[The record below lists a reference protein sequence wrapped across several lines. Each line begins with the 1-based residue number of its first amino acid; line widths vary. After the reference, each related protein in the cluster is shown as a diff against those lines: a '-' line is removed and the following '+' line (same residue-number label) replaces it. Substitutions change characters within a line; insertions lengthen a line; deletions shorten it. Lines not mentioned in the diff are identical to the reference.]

1 MDRRSWPWKKK
12 SSDKTVITT
21 DSSTSTLSNSGGH
34 QAEQDVN
41 STVKYI
47 QISAES
53 YAHLTELEYQVK
65 TLQEKLS
72 AAQTEMTT
80 KDNLV
85 KQHAKVAEEAV
96 SGWEKAEAESSA
108 LKHQLE
114 SVTLLKLT
122 AEERASHLDGALK
135 ECMKQIRNVKEES
148 EQKLHDVVF
157 AKTKQWEKLKA
168 ELEAKLDYFE
178 QELLRAS
185 AENSALSRS
194 LQERSDILMKI
205 TDEKMQADCE
215 IEVLNN
221 NMLSCEKEINSL
233 KYELHVISKELEI
246 RSEEKNMSIK
256 SADAAN
262 KQHLEDVKKMSKLEA
277 ECQRLRGLVRKKLPG
292 PAALAQM
299 KLEVENLGRD
309 HGETR
314 LRRSPAK
321 NPSPPYISTPAA
333 DFTSES
339 IHTLHKENEFLTARL
354 LTIEEETKMLKEA
367 LSKRNSELQASRN
380 MYAKTASKLRSVE
393 SQMLILNRQ
402 KISSNPTFDL
412 SSDTNL
418 SQNESNPPSLTSMSE
433 DGIDEAESYSES
445 WSAALMSEL
454 SQFRKEKDTVKHKN
468 IGNSK
473 NLELMDDFL
482 EMERLACMSTESNGT
497 ITISGGVLDKMKT
510 ENAGGMLLADIQDG
524 TSKGQQFT
532 SEKAESLPCGNQKHY
547 SEGELVMSK
556 LSSLLRKLK
565 TRIVSTF
572 ELLDQEVDTGRV
584 LEDIRRIVQEIQEE
598 LPQNSGSC
606 VIKENYSIDA
616 PCQQKACD
624 DDMDKVTDVGV
635 SFKHDKV
642 SYADDKHYLGLQ
654 LRNAISEVQDFV
666 ISLGKESLG
675 PQDRQ
680 SDVQGLNDKIQQFS
694 SYVEDVLHNG
704 KSLNDF
710 IPILS
715 HILSEASK
723 MGFKMTFNV
732 GKEWDSN
739 ISDCIDKVTLLEN
752 RVTHQE
758 PRNETFSGRSMALSQ
773 SSSHPDIE
781 GPTSDSFEQRNTM
794 HKLSV
799 KDFEDMRLEKENMQL
814 ELSTCSKL
822 LEETKLQLVETE
834 RNLADLRFQL
844 AASQKSNSLSETQLK
859 CMAESYKLLES
870 RAQQLD
876 AEINLLRT
884 EVQTLKNELLEERQI
899 HQDDLTKLRDLQE
912 QFERNE
918 KSKMCSDADIDTKA
932 KQEKEI
938 AAAAEK
944 LAECQETM
952 LLLGRQLQAFRPS
965 AEQSDTFPN
974 SRHLMNFSYLED
986 VLDTSGFST
995 QNMHKARHSVSETES
1010 AAAFITP
1017 RAGGESPLDGYNS
1030 QISPSDTEASSFP
1043 KSPINSKHQ
1052 KHRSSRSSSSA
1063 SFPNALTEKHG
1074 RGFSRFFSKGR
1085 N

>member
-1 MDRRSWPWKKK
+1 MMDRRSWPWKKK

-21 DSSTSTLSNSGGH
+21 DSSTSTLSNSGGN
-34 QAEQDVN
+34 QADQDVN
-41 STVKYI
+41 STVKYV

-53 YAHLTELEYQVK
+53 YAHLTELEDQVK
-65 TLQEKLS
+65 ILQEKLS
-72 AAQTEMTT
+72 TAQTEMTT

-221 NMLSCEKEINSL
+221 NILSCEKEINSMQ
-233 KYELHVISKELEI
+233 YELHVISKELEI

-262 KQHLEDVKKMSKLEA
+262 RQHLEDVKKMSKLEA

-333 DFTSES
+333 DFASES
-339 IHTLHKENEFLTARL
+339 IHTMHKENEFLTARL

-393 SQMLILNRQ
+393 AQMLTLNQQ
-402 KISSNPTFDL
+402 KISSNPTFDI

-445 WSAALMSEL
+445 WSAALMLEL

-468 IGNSK
+468 TVNSK

-497 ITISGGVLDKMKT
+497 ITIPGGVLDKMKT
-510 ENAGGMLLADIQDG
+510 ENAGGMLLADILDS

-532 SEKAESLPCGNQKHY
+532 SEKAETLPCANKKH
-547 SEGELVMSK
+547 SEGELAMSK
-556 LSSLLRKLK
+556 LSSLLRKLQ

-572 ELLDQEVDTGRV
+572 KLLDQEVDIGRV
-584 LEDIRRIVQEIQEE
+584 LEDIRRILQETQEE
-598 LPQNSGSC
+598 LPQNSVSC
-606 VIKENYSIDA
+606 IIKENYSIDA

-624 DDMDKVTDVGV
+624 DDTDKATNIGF

-642 SYADDKHYLGLQ
+642 SYADDKHELGLQ

-666 ISLGKESLG
+666 ISIGKESLG

-680 SDVQGLNDKIQQFS
+680 SDVQGLNEKIQQFS
-694 SYVEDVLHNG
+694 SYVEDILYNG

-715 HILSEASK
+715 HILSEAGK
-723 MGFKMTFNV
+723 MGFKMTFNI
-732 GKEWDSN
+732 GKEWDNN

-752 RVTHQE
+752 RVAHQD

-799 KDFEDMRLEKENMQL
+799 KDFEEMRLEKENMQL

-834 RNLADLRFQL
+834 QNLADLRSQL

-918 KSKMCSDADIDTKA
+918 KSKMCSDADIDTEA

-944 LAECQETM
+944 LAECQETI

-986 VLDTSGFST
+986 VLDASDFSA
-995 QNMHKARHSVSETES
+995 QNMYKARHSVSETES

-1030 QISPSDTEASSFP
+1030 QISPSDAEASSFP

-1052 KHRSSRSSSSA
+1052 KHRPSRSSSST
-1063 SFPNALTEKHG
+1063 FPNALTEKHG